1 MKIFQILEYQM
12 AATETI
18 YLGEEKVH
26 VAVMGFGDATM
37 ITVSDGA
44 LFGPI
49 YKVTKSQKGANEPV
63 ITVDGVFGEQHDYAQ
78 VVCRHLRLHC
88 RVETEQLLAS
98 VLLKRDLV
106 TRDNLKE
113 LVDTVNKLIAN

>member
-1 MKIFQILEYQM
+1 M

-18 YLGEEKVH
+18 YLNEQKIH

-44 LFGPI
+44 VFGPI
-49 YKVTKSQKGANEPV
+49 YRVTKSQKGANEPV
-63 ITVDGVFGEQHDYAQ
+63 VTVDGVFGEQQDYAQ
-78 VVCRHLRLHC
+78 VVCRHLRIHC
-88 RVETEQLLAS
+88 NVEAEQLLAS
-98 VLLKRDLV
+98 VLLKRELV

-113 LVDTVNKLIAN
+113 LVDTVNKLIAS

>member
-1 MKIFQILEYQM
+1 MGTHPIFESDFDCLTEYQM
-12 AATETI
+12 AATET
-18 YLGEEKVH
+18 
-26 VAVMGFGDATM
+26 
-37 ITVSDGA
+37 
-44 LFGPI
+44 I

-106 TRDNLKE
+106 TRENLKE
-113 LVDTVNKLIAN
+113 LVDTVNKLIA

>member
-1 MKIFQILEYQM
+1 M

-18 YLGEEKVH
+18 YLDDEKVH
-26 VAVMGFGDATM
+26 VAVMAFGNDATM

-44 LFGPI
+44 VFGPI
-49 YKVTKSQKGANEPV
+49 YKVTKNQKGANEPV
-63 ITVDGVFGEQHDYAQ
+63 ITVEGVFGEQRDYAQ

-88 RVETEQLLAS
+88 HVEAEQLMAS
-98 VLLKRDLV
+98 VLLKRELV
-106 TRDNLKE
+106 TRDNLRE